1 MKSLRIELTGPDP
14 FAVLGSLPD
23 WLVPPG
29 LPSELSVDDQPG
41 EMPERWPADMR
52 RCDMR
57 RCDLSAMARRPGPAH
72 RAGPT
77 DIALAANSGAYN
89 AGIAAGAALGAL
101 VLPLAG
107 ARGTFLAG
115 GLLTAASCA
124 VLLGGRLL
132 GGHRHRL

>member
-1 MKSLRIELTGPDP
+1 MSGGRRTCAAATCRPWLADQALRT
-14 FAVLGSLPD
+14 A
-23 WLVPPG
+23 PG
-29 LPSELSVDDQPG
+29 
-41 EMPERWPADMR
+41 RK
-52 RCDMR
+52 
-57 RCDLSAMARRPGPAH
+57 
-72 RAGPT
+72 